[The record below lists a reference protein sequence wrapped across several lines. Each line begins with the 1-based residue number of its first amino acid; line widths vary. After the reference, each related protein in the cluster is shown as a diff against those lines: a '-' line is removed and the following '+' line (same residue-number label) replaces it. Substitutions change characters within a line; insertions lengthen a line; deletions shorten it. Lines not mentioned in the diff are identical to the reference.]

1 MEEGGAREDKP
12 FRRGADAVEERKGRA
27 GRGEREG
34 RRSERGEVRER
45 GGGAS

>member
-34 RRSERGEVRER
+34 WRSERGEVRER